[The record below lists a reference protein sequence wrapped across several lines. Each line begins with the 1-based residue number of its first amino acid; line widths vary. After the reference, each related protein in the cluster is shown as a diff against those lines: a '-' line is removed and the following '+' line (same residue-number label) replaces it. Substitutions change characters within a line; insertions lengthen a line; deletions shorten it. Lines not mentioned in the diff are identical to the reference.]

1 MTDLTPPNTDTDLT
15 PPGAAFEPGLET
27 AILDA
32 PEVVAPGTAQP
43 DPNAQAKADDR
54 EGLVQTDALSADDIL
69 AIVAS
74 ASAFGMNEREAEAYM
89 TGLQNDPMIRYG
101 LRMSQLEKTL
111 ARLGLTMGG
120 GELPIWLSV
129 SLGLGVLG
137 FGVYQHRSRYG
148 TSEKPVQPDPV
159 QASEVD
165 DGGPAGFDAGGL
177 VDPEPSGQVGG

>member
-1 MTDLTPPNTDTDLT
+1 MSDLTPPNADTDLT
-15 PPGAAFEPGLET
+15 PPGAVLEPGLET
-27 AILDA
+27 AIEDA
-32 PEVVAPGTAQP
+32 AQVVTPGTTQP
-43 DPNAQAKADDR
+43 DPNSEARADGR
-54 EGLVQTDALSADDIL
+54 ETLVQTDALSADDIL

-74 ASAFGMNEREAEAYM
+74 ASAFGLNDRDAEAYM

-120 GELPIWLSV
+120 GELPTWLSV

-148 TSEKPVQPDPV
+148 ASTPAQFNPV
-159 QASEVD
+159 QASEVAD
-165 DGGPAGFDAGGL
+165 PEPGFDAGDL
-177 VDPEPSGQVGG
+177 VGGEPSGQVGG